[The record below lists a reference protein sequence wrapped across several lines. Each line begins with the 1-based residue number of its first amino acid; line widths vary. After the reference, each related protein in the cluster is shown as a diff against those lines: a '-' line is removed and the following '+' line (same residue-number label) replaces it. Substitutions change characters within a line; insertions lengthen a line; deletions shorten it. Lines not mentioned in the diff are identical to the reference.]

1 MATVQDIRFELG
13 DTSAEFPMMTDAE
26 IRYFLYKN
34 DCNLQRTAMDVAKS
48 LLLKLSMR
56 SDETVD
62 VFSIKGSQAAKNY
75 MQALKMY
82 ISNPDLNRIYD
93 TVMPYAGG
101 ISKSDMETND
111 SIIDNNVIVPPTKS
125 PNLPINGYFE
135 I

>member
-1 MATVQDIRFELG
+1 MATIQDIRFELG
-13 DTSAEFPMMTDAE
+13 DTSAEFPMMSDAE

-62 VFSIKGSQAAKNY
+62 LFSIRGSQAAKNY

-93 TVMPYAGG
+93 NVMPYAGG
-101 ISKSDMETND
+101 ISKSDMEAND
-111 SIIDNNVIVPPTKS
+111 ATLDNNIIVSPTQS
-125 PNLPINGYFE
+125 PSSPVNGYFE

>member
-1 MATVQDIRFELG
+1 MATIQDIRFELG
-13 DTSAEFPMMTDAE
+13 DTSAEFPMMSDAE

-56 SDETVD
+56 SDETFD

-82 ISNPDLNRIYD
+82 ISNPDLNRLYD
-93 TVMPYAGG
+93 SIMPYAGG
-101 ISKSDMETND
+101 ISKSDMDAND
-111 SIIDNNVIVPPTKS
+111 AIIDNNIIKSPTKS
-125 PNLPINGYFE
+125 PDLPINGYFQ

>member
-1 MATVQDIRFELG
+1 MATIQDIRYELG
-13 DTSAEFPMMTDAE
+13 DTSAEFPMMSDAE

-56 SDETVD
+56 SDESVD

-82 ISNPDLNRIYD
+82 ISNPDLNRLYD
-93 TVMPYAGG
+93 KVTPYAGG

-111 SIIDNNVIVPPTKS
+111 SVIDNNVIVPPTRS

>member
-111 SIIDNNVIVPPTKS
+111 SIIDNNVIVPPTKA

>member
-1 MATVQDIRFELG
+1 MATIQDIRYELG
-13 DTSAEFPMMTDAE
+13 DTSVEFPIMTDAE

-34 DCNLQRTAMDVAKS
+34 DCSLQRTAMDVAKS
-48 LLLKLSMR
+48 MLFKLSTR

-62 VFSIKGSQAAKNY
+62 LFSIKGSQAAKQY
-75 MQALKMY
+75 MAALKMY
-82 ISNPDLNRIYD
+82 ISNPDLNKMYNG
-93 TVMPYAGG
+93 VMPYAGG

-111 SIIDNNVIVPPTKS
+111 AMLDNNIIISPTKS

>member
-1 MATVQDIRFELG
+1 MANIQDVRYELG
-13 DTSAEFPMMTDAE
+13 DTSAEFPIMSDAE

-34 DCNLQRTAMDVAKS
+34 DCALQRTAMDVAKS
-48 LLLKLSMR
+48 MLLKLSMR

-62 VFSIKGSQAAKNY
+62 LFSIKGSQAAKNY

-93 TVMPYAGG
+93 SVMPYAGG

-111 SIIDNNVIVPPTKS
+111 AILDNNIIVSPTKS
-125 PNLPINGYFE
+125 PALSFNGYFE